1 MAGRRFTGSGVKYF
15 FKTFLADTL
24 LVAVIILSFA
34 YFHHVKPRSMDVQS
48 ENIRPGVQVTQQAEA
63 TPEPTSETTVTVVA
77 AEPSLTP
84 EAVVATATPEP
95 TAVPTSEPTAEPYVR
110 VGDFSQKFASR
121 FTDGEVYEG
130 YNDNGDYHYYGEN
143 INLTVTKGRYEGC
156 DYYFADFYI
165 RDIENLQSGFALGKS
180 GERDDVED
188 IADYYGAILAIN
200 GDYYAMRGSGYIN
213 RNGKWY
219 YQELFRDICV
229 LYWNGEMKTYL
240 MDEIPDD
247 LTTDP
252 NVYQVWSFGPL
263 LIDENGDWMSSF
275 NTDVG
280 PENPRTVLGYY
291 EPGHYCFVVV
301 EGRVADSGE
310 GIRMTNLSKLMVE
323 ELGCTAAYNLDGGR
337 TSAMALNGAVINERE
352 GSGRQCS
359 DVIMLLK

>member
-1 MAGRRFTGSGVKYF
+1 MAGKRFTRSGVKYF

-24 LVAVIILSFA
+24 LVAVIILTFA
-34 YFHHVKPRSMDVQS
+34 YFHPVRPRSMEVQS
-48 ENIRPGVQVTQQAEA
+48 ENVRPGERVEQPATVPEQVTA
-63 TPEPTSETTVTVVA
+63 EPTVIVT
-77 AEPSLTP
+77 
-84 EAVVATATPEP
+84 TATPEP
-95 TAVPTSEPTAEPYVR
+95 QATATPVPTPTAEPYVK

-121 FTDGEVYEG
+121 FTDGDVYEG
-130 YNDNGDYHYYGEN
+130 YNDNGDYHYYGKN

-165 RDIENLQSGFALGKS
+165 RDIENLAAGFAHGKT
-180 GERDDVED
+180 GERDEVEN
-188 IADYYGAILAIN
+188 IADLYGAIAAIN
-200 GDYYAMRGSGYIN
+200 GDYYTMRGTGYIN

-219 YQELFRDICV
+219 IQTPFRDICV
-229 LYWNGEMKTYL
+229 LYWNGEMKTYA
-240 MDEIPDD
+240 MDAIPDD

-252 NVYQVWSFGPL
+252 DVYQVWSFGPL
-263 LIDENGDWMSSF
+263 LIDDNGDWMSSF

-280 PENPRTVLGYY
+280 PENPRTVLGYF

-301 EGRVADSGE
+301 EGRVPDSGE